1 MRSDDRQWR
10 FRFRLGLSLAA
21 LPVLALLLALG
32 TWQIQ
37 RHFWK
42 QALIA
47 EMSVS
52 SEQPACP
59 LTASVSGVLSADG
72 AEQLAC
78 EQYRLTGMIDPDS
91 IFLMGSDRIAGI
103 PGRYA
108 MAYVSLR
115 NEAADLTGL
124 WVRLGFVPENKYRTL
139 PDAVAASYRNVDASH
154 DFVGVLKQ
162 AGWTGPAWA
171 QPVNDPTRSL
181 WAYVDIDQMNAYY
194 GVETPGLPAAY
205 LHLVD
210 GPVFEGLSYFEPF
223 SRLPNNHW
231 HYALT
236 WFSLALIL
244 SAIWFFMS
252 REAVAPT
259 SRNNNSTQ

>member
-42 QALIA
+42 QDLIA

-52 SEQPACP
+52 SGQPACP
-59 LTASVSGVLSADG
+59 LTASANSMLTAVG
-72 AEQLAC
+72 AEQLGC
-78 EQYRLTGMIDPDS
+78 EQYRLTGVIDPNS

-108 MAYVSLR
+108 MAYVSLS
-115 NEAADLTGL
+115 NDTADLTGL

-139 PDAVAASYRNVDASH
+139 PDAVAASYRNVDCRM
-154 DFVGVLKQ
+154 
-162 AGWTGPAWA
+162 
-171 QPVNDPTRSL
+171 NL
-181 WAYVDIDQMNAYY
+181 WAC
-194 GVETPGLPAAY
+194 
-205 LHLVD
+205 
-210 GPVFEGLSYFEPF
+210 
-223 SRLPNNHW
+223 
-231 HYALT
+231 
-236 WFSLALIL
+236 
-244 SAIWFFMS
+244 
-252 REAVAPT
+252 
-259 SRNNNSTQ
+259 